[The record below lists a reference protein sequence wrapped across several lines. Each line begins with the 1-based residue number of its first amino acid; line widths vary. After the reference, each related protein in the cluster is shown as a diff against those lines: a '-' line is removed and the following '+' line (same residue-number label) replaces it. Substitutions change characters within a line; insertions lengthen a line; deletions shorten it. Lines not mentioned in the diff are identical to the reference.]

1 MKEFGPDLA
10 GFIRLKRQLLRP
22 EMIVLPDD
30 HQRMVADLSHRS
42 DVASAVGVS
51 LDYYNRLERGRAHP
65 SKRVLDALV
74 EVLELTDDEATELIT
89 MMDAA
94 RQNAQLGVH
103 PSLQTLLQSWPTTAS
118 FICNNK
124 FNVLA
129 SNPIAQALS
138 PMFDVG
144 ANVIREM
151 YLDPDAYE
159 MIRNAEELDVVTAAW
174 AKKQAD
180 AHWNDT
186 SWIRMVIEISLRR
199 PEFQAAWERTAT
211 PSGVGDLLLEHPA
224 VGALDLHFHRFQP
237 EGCPDQF
244 LITLHAD
251 PESSSEDGLRFLKDF
266 APPQE

>member
-1 MKEFGPDLA
+1 MTEFDPGLA

-22 EMIVLPDD
+22 EMIGLPDQ
-30 HQRMVADLSHRS
+30 QRIMADLGHRS

-51 LDYYNRLERGRAHP
+51 VAYYNRLEAGRAHP
-65 SKRVLDALV
+65 SKQVLDALV
-74 EVLELTDDEATELIT
+74 DVLQLTEEEAAELIA
-89 MMDAA
+89 MVDVA
-94 RQNAQLGVH
+94 RRNAHLGVH
-103 PSLQTLLQSWPTTAS
+103 PSLQTLLQSWSTTAS
-118 FICNNK
+118 FVCSNR

-144 ANVIREM
+144 ANVLREM

-159 MIRNAEELDVVTAAW
+159 MIRNAEEIDEVAAGW
-174 AKKQAD
+174 AKKLAD

-186 SWIRMVIEISLRR
+186 TWIRMMVEISERR
-199 PEFQAAWERTAT
+199 PQFQAAWENTAA

-224 VGALDLHFHRFQP
+224 VGSLDLHFHRFQP

-251 PESSSEDGLRFLKDF
+251 PETPSEGGLRLLKDF
-266 APPQE
+266 TPPQ

>member
-1 MKEFGPDLA
+1 MEQFGPELA
-10 GFIRLKRQLLRP
+10 DFIRLKRQLLRP
-22 EMIVLPDD
+22 EMIVLPD

-51 LDYYNRLERGRAHP
+51 FAYYNRLERGRAHP
-65 SKRVLDALV
+65 TKQVLDALISI
-74 EVLELTDDEATELIT
+74 LELTDDEAADLIT
-89 MMDAA
+89 MVDAA
-94 RQNAQLGVH
+94 RRNAELGVD
-103 PSLQTLLQSWPTTAS
+103 PSLQTLLRSWPTTAS
-118 FICNNK
+118 FICNNR

-144 ANVIREM
+144 ANVLREM
-151 YLDPDAYE
+151 YLDPDAYD
-159 MIRNAEELDVVTAAW
+159 MIRNAEEVDEVTAAW
-174 AKKQAD
+174 AKKLAD

-186 SWIRMVIEISLRR
+186 TWIRMVVEISLRR

-211 PSGVGDLLLEHPA
+211 PSGVGELLLDHPA
-224 VGALDLHFHRFQP
+224 VGSLDLHFHRFQP

-251 PESSSEDGLRFLKDF
+251 PESPSEGGLRLLKDF
-266 APPQE
+266 APPQ